1 MPKRRWAIRPCHF
14 FRHLRH
20 RNSACNPFSSAKP
33 RTAGSCPASSSLW
46 KRTSRL
52 AVKPNAAL
60 AIWSCFF
67 VHRRLARSGRDRMFG
82 TLAGMVRCRHG
93 RKLSAEWDRS
103 APGPTVNLVNHVNLY
118 THPNFRTSP
127 SPPSTH
133 QQGGSNVHRF
143 HHVRAEPRPTPVA
156 LAQGA
161 YEEAQPPSKAPEES
175 VGGGWGR
182 GLARRSER
190 SGTNRGHLLLTEP
203 DLGAHTGVE
212 GTYGSKHPRRHTGA
226 GPGGFV

>member
-67 VHRRLARSGRDRMFG
+67 VHRRLARSCRDGMFG
-82 TLAGMVRCRHG
+82 TLAGMVRCRTWPE
-93 RKLSAEWDRS
+93 AI
-103 APGPTVNLVNHVNLY
+103 
-118 THPNFRTSP
+118 
-127 SPPSTH
+127 
-133 QQGGSNVHRF
+133 GGVGQKR
-143 HHVRAEPRPTPVA
+143 PRPDREPCGPFDPPGLQNITFPTLNTPTRRLKRSPVSPRPCRA
-156 LAQGA
+156 TPNASSSCSGGLRGGA
-161 YEEAQPPSKAPEES
+161 A
-175 VGGGWGR
+175 
-182 GLARRSER
+182 SE
-190 SGTNRGHLLLTEP
+190 
-203 DLGAHTGVE
+203 
-212 GTYGSKHPRRHTGA
+212 
-226 GPGGFV
+226 